1 MLETIRKTI
10 DELPDKSFE
19 EVFNEY
25 LMEVQDNSINLEVDY
40 TFKKLHDDIVDI
52 SIVISNEFEG
62 LVDNE
67 HD

>member
-10 DELPDKSFE
+10 DDLPDKSFE
-19 EVFNEY
+19 EFFNEY

-40 TFKKLHDDIVDI
+40 TFKKLHSDIVDI
-52 SIVISNEFEG
+52 STVISNEFEG